1 MWWSPARTSRP
12 IASLDDL
19 SGREVHVRR
28 SSGYYEDLTTLNERL
43 RLARRAP
50 VTIVDVDE
58 ALEDEDILQ
67 MVDAG
72 IVPVTITNTLYASF
86 WRQVY
91 DRLHVY
97 DELAVRRDGAI
108 AWAVRRE
115 ARQMLGAIN
124 EFVDS
129 HRVGTVFGSLLIK
142 RYLGSAARL
151 QNPGAAEDLR
161 RFRATA
167 AHLPEVQPAST
178 SSTGWSSRRRPIRS
192 RASTRTHKGR
202 AGAVGVMQI
211 TPATAADV
219 GIRDITA
226 VDDNVHAG
234 VKYLRY
240 VVDRYYADE
249 PVDRQN
255 KALFAFAS
263 YKAGPERVQRL
274 RAKARALGLSPN
286 VWFNNVEVVAAR
298 EIGRETVDY
307 VANIYKY
314 HTAFKAIVAR
324 QERQDQRTGSSP
336 TPEPAPHQRG
346 RRTATARS

>member
-1 MWWSPARTSRP
+1 MVAGRDEPP

-28 SSGYYEDLTTLNERL
+28 SSGYYEDLTRLNERL

-97 DELAVRRDGAI
+97 DGLEVRRDGAI

-115 ARQMLGAIN
+115 ARQLLGAIN

-129 HRVGTVFGSLLIK
+129 HKVGTVFGNLLIK

-151 QNPGAAEDLR
+151 HNPGAAEDLR

-167 AHLPEVQPAST
+167 RHLPEVQPAVPVRLAGHRRAGLSGVAHRPEPEGRGR
-178 SSTGWSSRRRPIRS
+178 SGRGHADHAGHRRRRRDSGTS
-192 RASTRTHKGR
+192 RPSTT
-202 AGAVGVMQI
+202 
-211 TPATAADV
+211 TCT
-219 GIRDITA
+219 
-226 VDDNVHAG
+226 
-234 VKYLRY
+234 
-240 VVDRYYADE
+240 
-249 PVDRQN
+249 
-255 KALFAFAS
+255 
-263 YKAGPERVQRL
+263 
-274 RAKARALGLSPN
+274 
-286 VWFNNVEVVAAR
+286 
-298 EIGRETVDY
+298 
-307 VANIYKY
+307 
-314 HTAFKAIVAR
+314 
-324 QERQDQRTGSSP
+324 
-336 TPEPAPHQRG
+336 RG
-346 RRTATARS
+346 